1 MTSIQKP
8 KFKSQ
13 QNILEMYNA
22 QHQRSN
28 PMMKQAQEFLK
39 RHEERKRNA

>member
-1 MTSIQKP
+1 MTSVQKP

-13 QNILEMYNA
+13 QKILEMYNA

-28 PMMKQAQEFLK
+28 PMMKQAQAFLK
-39 RHEERKRNA
+39 KYEERKNA